1 MNTISTL
8 SDRPTSGD
16 AERALLAALRAGH
29 DQTFRELAR
38 SWSPSMLRVA
48 RRHVPSHAVAEDVVQ
63 ETWVAVLRGIDRFEG
78 RSSLRTWV
86 FRILVNQAKTRGAA
100 ERRTVPFSSAFPDE
114 EELHE
119 STIPARRT
127 APDDEPSWP
136 LNQVSR
142 WVRPPARW
150 ELDGPEAALLAQETR
165 LRLRAALAALPPRQR
180 QVVSLRDVQ
189 GLTGADVA
197 RELDLTE
204 GNQRV
209 LLHRGRG
216 TLRAA
221 IGEYLTAS

>member
-1 MNTISTL
+1 MNAISAL
-8 SDRPTSGD
+8 PD
-16 AERALLAALRAGH
+16 ATTTTNAEDELLAALRERKNEAFLGLVR
-29 DQTFRELAR
+29 D
-38 SWSPSMLRVA
+38 WSPSMLRVA
-48 RRHVPSHAVAEDVVQ
+48 QRHVPGHAVAEEVVQ
-63 ETWVAVLRGIDRFEG
+63 ETWIAVLRGIDRFEG

-86 FRILVNQAKTRGAA
+86 FRILTNQAKTRGAA
-100 ERRTVPFSSAFPDE
+100 ERRTVPFSDAFPDD
-114 EELHE
+114 E
-119 STIPARRT
+119 SNSRDSVVPARRV
-127 APDDEPSWP
+127 APDDESEWP
-136 LNQVSR
+136 RR

-165 LRLRAALAALPPRQR
+165 LRLRAALAALPARQR

-189 GLTGADVA
+189 GFTGADVA